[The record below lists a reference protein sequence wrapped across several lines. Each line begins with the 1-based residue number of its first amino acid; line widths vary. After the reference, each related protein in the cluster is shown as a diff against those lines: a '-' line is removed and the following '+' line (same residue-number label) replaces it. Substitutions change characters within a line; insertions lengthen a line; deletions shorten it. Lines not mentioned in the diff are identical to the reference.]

1 MGKVRVWYDERG
13 DYLEV
18 TFAEGEGFFRE
29 VGEDVFER
37 VDEKGGV
44 LGFAVFNFR
53 QKSLVPVEVPIA
65 VEGRA
70 A

>member
-1 MGKVRVWYDERG
+1 MGKVSVWYDEPG

-29 VGEDVFER
+29 LAEDVFER
-37 VDEKGGV
+37 VDDKGAV